1 MSTHKT
7 NATNI
12 LLVGNIGELAFP
24 AIAKQTGGDIKLSGT
39 NLVPNIFSLFP
50 TFFKFLL
57 SSNRGGGITGAI
69 PGRIGLQLRPYDV
82 SHSRT
87 FPAIGGAA
95 NSWP

>member
-24 AIAKQTGGDIKLSGT
+24 AIAKRTSRDIKLGGT

-50 TFFKFLL
+50 TFFNF
-57 SSNRGGGITGAI
+57 RHDQI
-69 PGRIGLQLRPYDV
+69 
-82 SHSRT
+82 
-87 FPAIGGAA
+87 AA
-95 NSWP
+95 A